1 MATAEARRPTLDEI
15 ERAVKTLDGVVV
27 RTPLVPL
34 HGDRGNDPQTPTL
47 LKVETHQRVGSFKI
61 RGVFNAVAMLSDD
74 DRRRGLS
81 TVSAGNTAQALAW
94 AGRHFDVPA
103 RSVMPDTAPASKV
116 EAVIGYGGEPVL
128 VPVAEVFRYL
138 REHGWRDE
146 PYAFIHPWTNRDL
159 MIGHGTMGLE
169 IIADCPDVRT
179 VYIPVGGGG
188 LLGGVG
194 SALKALKP
202 DVRLVA
208 VEPSGCPA
216 LHASLR
222 AGKPETV
229 QCDTICDGV
238 AVPYITLEMFGLLRD
253 LVDDIVLVSEDDV
266 RAAVRRLALR
276 EKIVAEPS
284 GALALAAAL
293 ATPAAERGP
302 TVCIVTGGS
311 IDAATLAGILSGG
324 S

>member
-1 MATAEARRPTLDEI
+1 MAIVEARRPALDEI
-15 ERAVKTLDGVVV
+15 KHAAETLDGVIV

-34 HGDRGNDPQTPTL
+34 HGARHSEAPTL
-47 LKVETHQRVGSFKI
+47 LKVETHQAVGSFKI
-61 RGVFNAVAMLSDD
+61 RGVFNAVAALSDD
-74 DRRRGLS
+74 DRRRGIS

-94 AGRHFDVPA
+94 VGRHFDVPA

-116 EAVIGYGGEPVL
+116 EAVIAYGGEPVL

-138 REHGWRDE
+138 REHAWRDE
-146 PYAFIHPWTNRDL
+146 PYAFIHPWTNHDL

-188 LLGGVG
+188 LIGGVG

-208 VEPSGCPA
+208 VEPAGCPS
-216 LHASLR
+216 LHASLQ
-222 AGKPETV
+222 AGKPVTV
-229 QCDTICDGV
+229 ECDTICDGV
-238 AVPYITLEMFGLLRD
+238 AVPYITDEMFGLLRD
-253 LVDDIVLVSEDDV
+253 LTDDTVLVSEDDV
-266 RAAVRRLALR
+266 RATIRHLALR

-284 GALALAAAL
+284 GALSLAAAL
-293 ATPAAERGP
+293 ATPAAERGT

-311 IDAATLAGILSGG
+311 IDAVKLAEILTGAG
-324 S
+324 

>member
-1 MATAEARRPTLDEI
+1 MAVGDAHRPTLQEI
-15 ERAVKTLDGVVV
+15 ERASQTLGGVVV

-34 HGDRGNDPQTPTL
+34 HGERHDSEAPTL
-47 LKVETHQRVGSFKI
+47 LKVETHQCVGSFKI
-61 RGVFNAVAMLSDD
+61 RGVFNAVAALSDD
-74 DRRRGLS
+74 DRRRGIS

-94 AGRHFDVPA
+94 VGRHFDVPA

-138 REHGWRDE
+138 REHAWRDE

-188 LLGGVG
+188 LIGGVG

-208 VEPSGCPA
+208 VEPAGCPS
-216 LHASLR
+216 LHASLQ
-222 AGKPETV
+222 AGEPVTV
-229 QCDTICDGV
+229 ECDTICDGV
-238 AVPYITLEMFGLLRD
+238 AVPYITDEMFGLLRD
-253 LVDDIVLVSEDDV
+253 LADDTVLVSEDDV
-266 RAAVRRLALR
+266 RATIRHLALR

-284 GALALAAAL
+284 GALSLAAAL
-293 ATPAAERGP
+293 ATPAVERGT

-311 IDAATLAGILSGG
+311 IDAVKLAAILTGG

>member
-1 MATAEARRPTLDEI
+1 MAIVGPKLEEI
-15 ERAVKTLDGVVV
+15 EHAAQALDGVVV

-34 HGDRGNDPQTPTL
+34 HGNSCDDEEIPTL
-47 LKVETHQRVGSFKI
+47 LKVETQQRVGSFKI
-61 RGVFNAVAMLSDD
+61 RGVFNAVATLTDD
-74 DRRRGLS
+74 DRRRGIS

-94 AGRHFDVPA
+94 TGRHFDVPA
-103 RSVMPDTAPASKV
+103 RSLMPDTAPASKV
-116 EAVIGYGGEPVL
+116 EAVISYGGEPVL
-128 VPVAEVFRYL
+128 APVAEVFRYL

-169 IIADCPDVRT
+169 IVADCPDVRT

-188 LLGGVG
+188 LIGGVG
-194 SALKALKP
+194 SAVKAVKP

-208 VEPSGCPA
+208 VEPAGCPS
-216 LHASLR
+216 LHASLQ
-222 AGKPETV
+222 AGEPATV
-229 QCDTICDGV
+229 ECDTICDGV
-238 AVPYITLEMFGLLRD
+238 AVPYITDEMFPLLRD
-253 LVDDIVLVSEDDV
+253 LVDDTALVSEDDI
-266 RAAVRRLALR
+266 RAAVRHLALR

-284 GALALAAAL
+284 GALSLAAAL

-311 IDAATLAGILSGG
+311 IDAGKLAEILTGAG
-324 S
+324 